1 MNGIPENISNLLG
14 EVGANSTDVWEVRK
28 NTWVVKHKAL
38 ERIAAHLNIK
48 FDSPKIIHAD
58 MESKQVAIEV
68 SGSAGENTAWSIGEA
83 APYNNKNE
91 YPFAMA
97 EKRAKDRV
105 ILKLAGIHGDA
116 YSEEEADDFKESE
129 ESEAERELSWL
140 IAHNEACMNHL
151 GSMYFVKQYLE
162 GDDPK
167 WDSAVEDWEEIP
179 NDDKVLIWKAPSKGG
194 FFTSKE
200 RQQIKS
206 TEFIEASK
214 RYLNDQKG
222 ESNE

>member
-1 MNGIPENISNLLG
+1 MNGIPENISNLLR

-38 ERIAAHLNIK
+38 ERIAAHLDIK

-58 MESKQVAIEV
+58 MESRQVAIEV
-68 SGSAGENTAWSIGEA
+68 SGRAGENTAWSIGEA
-83 APYNNKNE
+83 APYNNKNA

-116 YSEEEADDFKESE
+116 YSEEESEDFKESE
-129 ESEAERELSWL
+129 ESEAERGLRWL
-140 IAHNEACMNHL
+140 VAHNEAWRNNYA
-151 GSMYFVKQYLE
+151 SVYFIKEYINMDE
-162 GDDPK
+162 PK
-167 WDSAVEDWEEIP
+167 WENIAEAWREISEEDKEALWVAPARGGVFTTAERAALRCEEFTAAM
-179 NDDKVLIWKAPSKGG
+179 KVM
-194 FFTSKE
+194 
-200 RQQIKS
+200 
-206 TEFIEASK
+206 
-214 RYLNDQKG
+214 G

>member
-1 MNGIPENISNLLG
+1 MNGIPENISNLLR

-38 ERIAAHLNIK
+38 ERIAAHLDIK

-83 APYNNKNE
+83 APYNNKNS

-116 YSEEEADDFKESE
+116 YSEEEGDDFK
-129 ESEAERELSWL
+129 EAERELNWL
-140 IAHNEACMNHL
+140 IAHNEACMDHL
-151 GSMYFVKQYLE
+151 GSIYFVKQYLE

-167 WDSAVEDWEEIP
+167 WDSAAEAWEEIP

-194 FFTSKE
+194 FFTTKE